1 MSNLPAFTDA
11 NFDADVLQSDVPVL
25 VDFWAE
31 WCAPC
36 FMIAP
41 LVEKLAVEYEGK
53 AKFGQINVDE
63 CPNTSANYGIRAIPT
78 LMIFKD
84 GEKVDSII
92 GVVPVDR
99 IRKSLDKAI
108 G

>member
-11 NFDADVLQSDVPVL
+11 NFDADVLQSDMPVL

-36 FMIAP
+36 LMIAP

-63 CPNTSANYGIRAIPT
+63 SPNTSANYGIRAIPT
-78 LMIFKD
+78 LLVFKD
-84 GEKVDSII
+84 GKKVDSIV
-92 GVVPVDR
+92 GVVPIDR
-99 IRKSLDKAI
+99 IRKALDGAI